1 MHFADEEVAP
11 RQIPRTRKL
20 PDIHAGQLPNEL
32 RVSGNVRSVL
42 SGGFI
47 AVSEISAVAETVSHA
62 AIRSG

>member
-1 MHFADEEVAP
+1 MHFAAEEVAP

-20 PDIHAGQLPNEL
+20 PDIHSGQLPNEL

-47 AVSEISAVAETVSHA
+47 SVSGMSVIVETVSHA